1 MGSCNS
7 TEVQRNVKIKRK
19 RISKISDE
27 TAMTEGDYLINEK
40 YINHNDINKNYK
52 LSKSVGNGATGTV
65 CEGVDKNGKY

>member
-27 TAMTEGDYLINEK
+27 TAMTEGDYLINE
-40 YINHNDINKNYK
+40 N
-52 LSKSVGNGATGTV
+52 T
-65 CEGVDKNGKY
+65 